1 MINPKRMGKA
11 ERDKVK
17 IRFYARFEEDDGWD
31 KKDEVARGGTYTGI
45 ALKDVGSSFKTY
57 TLSVKESDKDWDKS
71 KINADVFYKIRKINL
86 FE

>member
-1 MINPKRMGKA
+1 MIDPKRVSKTK
-11 ERDKVK
+11 RDKIN

-31 KKDEVARGGTYTGI
+31 KKDEVAKGGTYEGI
-45 ALKDVGSSFKTY
+45 ALKDVGSSFKKY